1 MVPTSVGPEFSTTRA
16 AAAQTRSFSGRSKE
30 SKPEDSSRPPALE
43 GEVASELKRILKSEF
58 FRGAK
63 RCRDFL
69 EYVVETTCAGG
80 SEQLKERTI
89 GIEIFGRDASYDTG
103 DDAIVRVKANEV
115 RRRLAQYELSAD
127 PHRPV
132 RIMLPA
138 GSYVPQFIRTSSELP
153 AIEDA
158 SGELLKPDP
167 PADQIAQGEQ
177 RDVRHQRRFTLKMLI
192 SLSVIVLAV
201 AFCIF
206 KVAVPAPSKALKTF
220 WNPLIEGQGPLLICI
235 GYPTVYLPIKGESEA
250 SIQVNNSFDTLV
262 GRSSLPESPTK
273 LDVVGVSHA
282 FVAIGDSDAGFLIGR
297 ALQSLGRSSQIRMG
311 SDISFSDLKSNRVVL
326 LGAYSNKWTLLMTS
340 DLRFSFAE
348 LNRRRM
354 IVDHN
359 VPGKF
364 WADPALSAT
373 GKTSED
379 YALVSR
385 AFSPKSDRVVISVA
399 GISQYGTQ
407 AAAEFITDPAS
418 VKKVLELAPKGWKG
432 TNLQVV
438 LKSAIVGETPEDAEI
453 VATHFW

>member
-1 MVPTSVGPEFSTTRA
+1 M
-16 AAAQTRSFSGRSKE
+16 QTRSFSGRSKE

-43 GEVASELKRILKSEF
+43 GEVASELKRILQSEF

-69 EYVVETTCAGG
+69 KYVVETTCAGS
-80 SEQLKERTI
+80 SEQIKERTI
-89 GIEIFGRDASYDTG
+89 GVEIFGRDVSYDTG

-138 GSYVPQFIRTSSELP
+138 GSYIPQFIRRSSELA

-167 PADQIAQGEQ
+167 PAHQIAQGEQ
-177 RDVRHQRRFTLKMLI
+177 GDVRRQRRLVLTMWI
-192 SLSVIVLAV
+192 SVSVIVLAV

-206 KVAVPAPSKALKTF
+206 KAAAPAPQSKALKTF

-250 SIQVNNSFDTLV
+250 SLRVNNSFDTLA

-297 ALQSLGRSSQIRMG
+297 ALQSLGKSSQIRMG

-326 LGAYSNKWTLLMTS
+326 LGSYSNKWTLLMTS

-348 LNRRRM
+348 LNRRRV

-364 WADPALSAT
+364 WADPALST
-373 GKTSED
+373 MGKTSED

-385 AFSPKSDRVVISVA
+385 AFSPKSDRVVISAA

-418 VKKVLELAPKGWKG
+418 VMKVLELAPKGWKG